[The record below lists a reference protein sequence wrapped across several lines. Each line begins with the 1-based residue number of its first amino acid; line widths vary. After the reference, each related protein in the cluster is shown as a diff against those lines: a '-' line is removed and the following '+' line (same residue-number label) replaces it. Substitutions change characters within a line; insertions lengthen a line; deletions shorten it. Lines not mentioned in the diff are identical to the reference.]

1 MSEPEHPA
9 ESPDSDQ
16 PAGEEWTPRGPAPV
30 RGFVEPA
37 DAERRAAATRDAG
50 GRPCRYCG
58 GALPPGKRADARD
71 CSDDHRNRFNRE
83 RRTAPAAREAG
94 ERRLEQAAAA
104 LGPLTAQL
112 AELAGGLRTD
122 LEGAVAEALTE
133 AAAARADAVAARR
146 AQDQAEAA
154 AELATR
160 RAAAAA
166 DAQTA
171 AEQAQRRAERAADRK
186 IAEAEER
193 AQDAWTAAG
202 RHQQARQAAEAQAA
216 AAAEL
221 NELAQAAHAVIAEQ
235 LSTVHQERDAA
246 RAELAALTERHHQ
259 ALTQADTDRQR
270 LEDELRRI
278 RADAEQARAA
288 AAATDQRAADLQQQL
303 NMQRQAAAER
313 QTELQ
318 ARIERAERLAD
329 QAERR
334 AEQAEQRAEQI
345 ERRAE
350 QRAVEQHAQHT
361 AVVAALREALRL
373 PEIEDLDGAPGVPVG
388 DTGAVLLH
396 EGQITAIRLPEI
408 YTGDQAL
415 QTARALLA
423 VHAHRHR

>member
-9 ESPDSDQ
+9 ETPDSGQ
-16 PAGEEWTPRGPAPV
+16 PGAPAGEEWTPRGPAPV

-112 AELAGGLRTD
+112 AELTGGLRAD
-122 LEGAVAEALTE
+122 LEGAVAEALAE
-133 AAAARADAVAARR
+133 AAAARADAAVARR

-154 AELATR
+154 AELAAR

-186 IAEAEER
+186 VAEAEEN
-193 AQDAWTAAG
+193 AKEAWTAAG

-216 AAAEL
+216 AATEL

-235 LSTVHQERDAA
+235 LSAVHQERDAA

-259 ALTQADTDRQR
+259 ALAQAGTDRQR

-278 RADAEQARAA
+278 RAEVEQARTA
-288 AAATDQRAADLQQQL
+288 AAATDQRAIDLQQQL
-303 NMQRQAAAER
+303 DQQRRAAAER

-318 ARIERAERLAD
+318 ARIARADQLAD

-334 AEQAEQRAEQI
+334 AEQT

-350 QRAVEQHAQHT
+350 QRAADQHAQHT
-361 AVVAALREALRL
+361 AVVAALREALHL
-373 PEIEDLDGAPGVPVG
+373 PEVEDLDGTPGVPIG
-388 DTGAVLLH
+388 DIGAVLLK
-396 EGQITAIRLPEI
+396 EDQIVAPGLPEA

-423 VHAHRHR
+423 VRAHQHR